1 MEKINRSA
9 RILDVIALLVIGV
22 SWYLLGK
29 HMFMKDLNPNGDNYY
44 YLHLMQ
50 NMWEGNGYGTSTSGE
65 FKPSNWFPP
74 GYPTILLI
82 ERWLFGNN
90 IALFKWVNLGFF
102 LGTIVLVWHWVKGAL
117 RSRAAAFVVAALLLM
132 NGGMWHFGTQLMSEM
147 SFMFFT
153 VFALWAYSNIRMTE
167 QFWKS
172 PWLYVTVL
180 SLAISFLIR
189 GIGVAALGAILVH
202 TLLQKQWKPALAMLV
217 GFVLLTYPWSA
228 RNKAMGLEGRYA
240 ETIFKKNNWNPDDG
254 RVTTWADW
262 KEKITTNAYDTI
274 FKGTLDVTVPG
285 QYPKAR
291 ENWVWIAG
299 GLALALILFGLF
311 VMGPQGRV
319 LMLFLAATGVVL
331 LLWHGGNQSRYVW
344 PLAPILY
351 IGGISGALTLSAWFF
366 KKLNMTPVTG
376 FAFIF
381 LVAGFF
387 MKSKMDL
394 YRARAL
400 NPFNE
405 GYKSYLSLAD
415 SVKAM
420 RMDDAMVV
428 CRKPMI
434 FHYHSKANTAS
445 FPFTADSLRMLEHLV
460 STEPDFVIL
469 DNMGYNSAHKYLT
482 PFLNS
487 NKDMWSIETKM
498 DPNVYLLRWRQ
509 ERAERKLEAWRKALN
524 SASTE

>member
-1 MEKINRSA
+1 MKRMTRSA
-9 RILDVIALLVIGV
+9 FLLDAIALLVIGV

-50 NMWEGNGYGTSTSGE
+50 NMWEGNGYGTSISGE

-90 IALFKWVNLGFF
+90 IFLFKWVNLGFF
-102 LGTIVLVWHWVKGAL
+102 LGTVLLVWHWVKGAVKS
-117 RSRAAAFVVAALLLM
+117 RSAAFVVAALLLM

-153 VFALWAYSNIRMTE
+153 MFALWTYTKIQRPDA
-167 QFWKS
+167 FWRS
-172 PWLYVTVL
+172 PWFYATVL
-180 SLAISFLIR
+180 VVSISFLIR
-189 GIGVAALGAILVH
+189 GIGVAALAAFLVH
-202 TLLQKQWKPALAMLV
+202 FLFRKQWKPALAMLV
-217 GFVLLTYPWSA
+217 GFILLTYPWSA
-228 RNKAMGLEGRYA
+228 RNKALGLEGRYA

-254 RVTTWADW
+254 QVTTWADW

-291 ENWVWIAG
+291 ENWVWITG

-311 VMGPQGRV
+311 VLGPPGRV

-331 LLWHGGNQSRYVW
+331 LLWHGGNQTRYVW
-344 PLAPILY
+344 PLAPVLY
-351 IGGISGALTLSAWFF
+351 IGGISGALTLSSWFF
-366 KKLNMTPVTG
+366 KKLNVTPVTG
-376 FAFIF
+376 FVFIF
-381 LVAGFF
+381 LIAGFF

-394 YRARAL
+394 YRVNAIT
-400 NPFNE
+400 PFNA
-405 GYKSYLSLAD
+405 GYKSYLNLAD

-420 RMDDAMVV
+420 RMDDAKVV

-434 FHYHSKANTAS
+434 FHHHSNARTAS
-445 FPFTADSLRMLEHLV
+445 FPFTMDSLRMLEHLV
-460 STEPDFVIL
+460 STDPDFIIL
-469 DNMGYNSAHKYLT
+469 DNMGYNSAHKFLT
-482 PFLNS
+482 PFLN
-487 NKDMWSIETKM
+487 KHREVWVVETQM

-509 ERAERKLEAWRKALN
+509 EPAERKLEEWRQVPQT
-524 SASTE
+524 ASVD